1 MIQGGMKLA
10 AALALAAAP
19 SLATAA
25 TVKVGVVLTYSGTG
39 AQLAQQI
46 ERGMELYLAREGT
59 AKLGE
64 HEIELIKRDDKNPG
78 GDAAKVAVQEL
89 IVREDVDLLT
99 GFIYS
104 PNIIASAPLIEQ
116 AKVPTLIMNAA
127 TAWIPSLSPYLARV
141 SMSMWQTGFPMGRY
155 AAEKLGCRTAAVGYT
170 DYPPG
175 KDSLAAFQM
184 GFEQAGGQVVDAIP
198 MGGPAEVPDFTPFM
212 QRVKDAR
219 PDCFY
224 VFVPAGNHAACGVQD
239 LRRSRHEGRRGAPDR
254 PRRHHPGYRAA
265 GPRRRRDRRG
275 HARAVPGR
283 PGRRHEPR
291 VRRGLAR
298 GVWRRTPRPTSWP
311 PPATTAWPR
320 SSMRSSQQDGE
331 IDPDRTMAIW
341 AGWSHEGP
349 RGTVTIDPQTRDIVQ
364 DMRVNEVY
372 AEDGRLKMRTIDVIP
387 QVKDPCKEQKVGRCA
402 E

>member
-1 MIQGGMKLA
+1 MIQGSMKVV

-19 SLATAA
+19 SLAMAA

-46 ERGMELYLAREGT
+46 ERGMELYLAREGA
-59 AKLGE
+59 AKLGD

-89 IVREDVDLLT
+89 IVREGVDLLT
-99 GFIYS
+99 VFIYS

-224 VFVPAGNHAACGVQD
+224 VFVPAGNHAAAVFKTYAALGMKDAGVRLIGPGDITQD
-239 LRRSRHEGRRGAPDR
+239 TELQGLGDVAIGVVTLGQYQADLDVGTNPEFVEAWHAAYGPDST
-254 PRRHHPGYRAA
+254 PDFMAAA
-265 GPRRRRDRRG
+265 GYDG
-275 HARAVPGR
+275 MAAIVDAI
-283 PGRRHEPR
+283 
-291 VRRGLAR
+291 V
-298 GVWRRTPRPTSWP
+298 
-311 PPATTAWPR
+311 
-320 SSMRSSQQDGE
+320 QQDGA

-341 AGWSHEGP
+341 AGWTHEGP

-372 AEDGRLKMRTIDVIP
+372 AADGRLKMRTLDVIP
-387 QVKDPCKEQKVGRCA
+387 QVKDPCKEYKVGRCA

>member
-1 MIQGGMKLA
+1 MRLA
-10 AALALAAAP
+10 VALTLAVAPGLAL
-19 SLATAA
+19 AA
-25 TVKVGVVLTYSGTG
+25 TVKVGLVLTYSGAG
-39 AQLAQQI
+39 AQFAQQI
-46 ERGMELYLAREGT
+46 DRGMELYMAREGN

-64 HEIELIKRDDKNPG
+64 HSIELIKRDDKNPG

-104 PNIIASAPLIEQ
+104 PNAIASAPLIDQ
-116 AKVPTLIMNAA
+116 AQVPTLIMNAA

-141 SMSMWQTGFPMGRY
+141 SMSMWQTGFPMGSY
-155 AAEKLGCRTAAVGYT
+155 AAEKLGCRTAAIGYT

-219 PDCFY
+219 PDCFW
-224 VFVPAGNHAACGVQD
+224 VFVPAGNHVPAVFKTYADLGMRDAGVRLIGPGDLTQDTELQGLGDVAIGVVTIGQYQADLEVGSNPEFVAAWREAYGED
-239 LRRSRHEGRRGAPDR
+239 STPDFMA
-254 PRRHHPGYRAA
+254 AA
-265 GPRRRRDRRG
+265 GYDG
-275 HARAVPGR
+275 MAAIVDAI
-283 PGRRHEPR
+283 
-291 VRRGLAR
+291 V
-298 GVWRRTPRPTSWP
+298 
-311 PPATTAWPR
+311 
-320 SSMRSSQQDGE
+320 QQDGQ

-341 AGWSHEGP
+341 AGWTHEGP
-349 RGTVTIDPQTRDIVQ
+349 RGTVTIDPETRDIVQ

-372 AEDGRLKMRTIDVIP
+372 VEGGRLKMRTLDVIP

-402 E
+402 Q

>member
-1 MIQGGMKLA
+1 MIRSSIKLA
-10 AALALAAAP
+10 AALAVAVAP
-19 SLATAA
+19 SLAMAA

-46 ERGMELYLAREGT
+46 ERGMELYLAREGN
-59 AKLGE
+59 AKLGG
-64 HEIELIKRDDKNPG
+64 HEIELIKRDDRNPG

-89 IVREDVDLLT
+89 VVREDVDLLT

-116 AKVPTLIMNAA
+116 AKVPTLILNAA

-224 VFVPAGNHAACGVQD
+224 VFVPAGNHAAAVFKTYAALGMKDAGVRLIGPGDITQD
-239 LRRSRHEGRRGAPDR
+239 TQLQHLGDVAVGVVTLGQYQADLDVGTNPEFVEGWHEAYGPDST
-254 PRRHHPGYRAA
+254 PDFMAAA
-265 GPRRRRDRRG
+265 GYDG
-275 HARAVPGR
+275 MAAIVDAI
-283 PGRRHEPR
+283 
-291 VRRGLAR
+291 V
-298 GVWRRTPRPTSWP
+298 
-311 PPATTAWPR
+311 
-320 SSMRSSQQDGE
+320 QQDGE

-349 RGTVTIDPQTRDIVQ
+349 RGTVTIDPKTRDIVQ

>member
-1 MIQGGMKLA
+1 
-10 AALALAAAP
+10 
-19 SLATAA
+19 
-25 TVKVGVVLTYSGTG
+25 
-39 AQLAQQI
+39 
-46 ERGMELYLAREGT
+46 
-59 AKLGE
+59 
-64 HEIELIKRDDKNPG
+64 LI
-78 GDAAKVAVQEL
+78 L
-89 IVREDVDLLT
+89 
-99 GFIYS
+99 
-104 PNIIASAPLIEQ
+104 
-116 AKVPTLIMNAA
+116 NAA

-224 VFVPAGNHAACGVQD
+224 VFVPAGNHAAAVFKTYAALGMKGAGVRLIGPGDITQD
-239 LRRSRHEGRRGAPDR
+239 TELQHLGDVAVGVVTLGQYQADLDVGTNPEFVRAWHEAYGADSTPDFMA
-254 PRRHHPGYRAA
+254 AA
-265 GPRRRRDRRG
+265 GYDG
-275 HARAVPGR
+275 MAAIVDAI
-283 PGRRHEPR
+283 
-291 VRRGLAR
+291 V
-298 GVWRRTPRPTSWP
+298 
-311 PPATTAWPR
+311 
-320 SSMRSSQQDGE
+320 QQDGE

-349 RGTVTIDPQTRDIVQ
+349 RGTVTIDPKTRDIVQ

>member
-1 MIQGGMKLA
+1 MIQGSMKVV

-19 SLATAA
+19 SLAMAA

-46 ERGMELYLAREGT
+46 ERGMELYLAREGA
-59 AKLGE
+59 AKLGD

-89 IVREDVDLLT
+89 IVREGVDLLT

-224 VFVPAGNHAACGVQD
+224 VFVPAGNHAAAVFKTYAALGMKDAGVRLIGPGDITQD
-239 LRRSRHEGRRGAPDR
+239 TELQGLGDVAIGVVTLGQYQADLDVGTNPEFVEAWHAAYGPDST
-254 PRRHHPGYRAA
+254 PDFMAAA
-265 GPRRRRDRRG
+265 GYDG
-275 HARAVPGR
+275 MAAIVDAI
-283 PGRRHEPR
+283 
-291 VRRGLAR
+291 V
-298 GVWRRTPRPTSWP
+298 
-311 PPATTAWPR
+311 
-320 SSMRSSQQDGE
+320 QQDGA

-341 AGWSHEGP
+341 AGWTHEGP

-372 AEDGRLKMRTIDVIP
+372 AADGRLKMRTLDVIP
-387 QVKDPCKEQKVGRCA
+387 QVKDPCKEYKVGRCA

>member
-1 MIQGGMKLA
+1 MNKSTWLA
-10 AALALAAAP
+10 AALVAIAPGLAAAE
-19 SLATAA
+19 
-25 TVKVGVVLTYSGTG
+25 TVKVGVVLTFSGGG

-46 ERGMELYLAREGT
+46 ERGMDLYMAREGN

-64 HEIELIKRDDKNPG
+64 HEIEFIKRDAKNPG
-78 GDAAKVAVQEL
+78 GDVARTAVQEL
-89 IVREDVDLLT
+89 IVREQVDLLT

-116 AKVPTLIMNAA
+116 GKVPTLIMNAA
-127 TAWIPSLSPYLARV
+127 TAWIPSLSPHLARV
-141 SMSMWQTGFPMGRY
+141 SMTMWQTGYPMGRY
-155 AAEKLGCRTAAVGYT
+155 AAEKLGCETAAVGYT

-212 QRVKDAR
+212 QRVRDAA

-224 VFVPAGNHAACGVQD
+224 VFVPAGNHAGAVFKTYADLGMRDAGVRLIGPGDITQD
-239 LRRSRHEGRRGAPDR
+239 TELQGLGDVAIGVVTLGQYQADLDVGTNPEFVAAWHEAYGEDSTPDFM
-254 PRRHHPGYRAA
+254 AA
-265 GPRRRRDRRG
+265 AAYDGMAAIVD
-275 HARAVPGR
+275 AIV
-283 PGRRHEPR
+283 E
-291 VRRGLAR
+291 
-298 GVWRRTPRPTSWP
+298 
-311 PPATTAWPR
+311 
-320 SSMRSSQQDGE
+320 QDGQ
-331 IDPDRTMAIW
+331 IDPERTLAIW
-341 AGWSHEGP
+341 SGWTHEGP
-349 RGTVTIDPQTRDIVQ
+349 RGTVMIDPTTRDIVQ

-372 AEDGRLKMRTIDVIP
+372 AEDGRLRMRTIDVIP